1 MAQMGEVSRRLCL
14 AADAR
19 GYGRGN
25 DLHQISIQRYLLEVM
40 CDAAESV
47 GLDRVHWH
55 RQQGGDSEF
64 AVLPAGTSEKVVVDQ
79 FVRELAACLARH
91 NSMLRE
97 ELRLRLRLAI
107 HFGRVVPAA
116 NGHAGPALVELAR
129 ILDSSELH
137 AVLDANPAEDIAV
150 ALSDRVYEDTIQP
163 GHTTHRAQ
171 DFRRVTIAKKEY
183 TGTAWLWSPREG
195 GPGPGDVAA
204 DPGPRPAPSPASV
217 HTTVNGAV
225 HGQSVVFGIQNG

>member
-1 MAQMGEVSRRLCL
+1 MAQMGDVSRRLCL

-25 DLHQISIQRYLLEVM
+25 DLHQISIQRYLLEVL
-40 CDAAESV
+40 CDAAESA

-64 AVLPAGTSEKVVVDQ
+64 AVLPAATSEKVVVDQ

-116 NGHAGPALVELAR
+116 NGHAGPAPVELAR

-137 AVLDANPAEDIAV
+137 AALDADPTKDLAV
-150 ALSDRVYEDTIQP
+150 ALSDQVYEDTIHP
-163 GHTTHRAQ
+163 GHTTHRAE
-171 DFRRVTIAKKEY
+171 DFRRMTITKKEY
-183 TGTAWLWSPREG
+183 TGTAWLWSPHERASG
-195 GPGPGDVAA
+195 SGAVAA
-204 DPGPRPAPSPASV
+204 DPEPRPEPPPASV
-217 HTTVNGAV
+217 QTTVNGGV
-225 HGQSVVFGIQNG
+225 HGQSIVFGIQNG